1 MQFDRSEGHFGSKFE
16 AFGVFG
22 MINDSEMTLY
32 MYCVDII
39 LFGLQFACLVQQMSK
54 VSLQQKF

>member
-16 AFGVFG
+16 AFGCVLG

-32 MYCVDII
+32 CVDII
-39 LFGLQFACLVQQMSK
+39 PFGLQFGAADV
-54 VSLQQKF
+54 

>member
-1 MQFDRSEGHFGSKFE
+1 
-16 AFGVFG
+16 

-32 MYCVDII
+32 CVDII
-39 LFGLQFACLVQQMSK
+39 LFGLMSK